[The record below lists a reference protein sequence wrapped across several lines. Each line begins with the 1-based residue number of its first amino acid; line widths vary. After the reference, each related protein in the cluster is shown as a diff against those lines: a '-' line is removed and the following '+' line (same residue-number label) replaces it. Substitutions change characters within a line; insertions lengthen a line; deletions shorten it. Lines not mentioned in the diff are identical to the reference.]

1 MDLDELAAAWRAR
14 RRDEAAGLTAL
25 ADELRGAAERASRV
39 LVERY
44 GATEVWLFGS
54 VAEGRVHA
62 GGGTPLSPD
71 LWVYDYNM
79 QSEYTEPSTF
89 IHEFGHSIGLPD
101 VYARTSSNS
110 TGPWEI
116 MSSTSDPVAQNLSA
130 WSRLMLGWLK
140 PRVFLPPEF
149 GGQKLQSM

>member
-62 GGGTPLSPD
+62 GSDIDLAADGVPAAVWYQALDRACLAAGRTIDLVPLATC
-71 LWVYDYNM
+71 L
-79 QSEYTEPSTF
+79 PSLA
-89 IHEFGHSIGLPD
+89 ER
-101 VYARTSSNS
+101 VRAR
-110 TGPWEI
+110 G
-116 MSSTSDPVAQNLSA
+116 V
-130 WSRLMLGWLK
+130 RLDAD
-140 PRVFLPPEF
+140 
-149 GGQKLQSM
+149 